1 MNDQFKKKVEK
12 KFERIAKNHFR
23 DPEDCTELAETR
35 SYLAELNKII
45 QHFERKFDYIPS
57 SAQLLFNEYNS
68 KQEQMLFEA
77 YKKKYLKE

>member
-23 DPEDCTELAETR
+23 DPGDCTELAETR